1 MKKKLWLLI
10 SFSFCFALLVP
21 GIAFAEEN
29 EKDLIEFTPDLAIE
43 TAQDFADSIFPNE
56 NLIAS
61 DPTIFT
67 DLNGKAIG
75 YIINFEKNSRPYGYI
90 IFDSTDPSLI
100 SEFVVE
106 DEVVNP
112 FIDNENPNIKTSR
125 ALSSDST
132 AIVKTDLFTYT
143 AINLETKANVNNYGE
158 SIDMEQNTLGGFE
171 SSNNSNNSRSVNP
184 AEWDDIF
191 INIVPGDYTTI
202 SNKWVT
208 PFIGNSEAEIKNA
221 TGGKY
226 ACAVVA
232 LMDCAAYYDPNYS
245 NQNLSATYWTIATAT
260 QTTHD
265 SSGQGS
271 TLNSKIGS
279 GFAQYMAN
287 RNVSIAHYS
296 KNNPTW
302 NDYVNSINSWNMPV
316 FCAGLL
322 DQNGTRS
329 GHAMSVQG
337 YRNVQSV
344 SSGSYIHTLGVH
356 DGWNKFARYVNID
369 FANYYDTYGVFF
381 H

>member
-1 MKKKLWLLI
+1 M
-10 SFSFCFALLVP
+10 LVP

-158 SIDMEQNTLGGFE
+158 SIDIEQNTLGGFE

-245 NQNLSATYWTIATAT
+245 N
-260 QTTHD
+260 
-265 SSGQGS
+265 
-271 TLNSKIGS
+271 
-279 GFAQYMAN
+279 
-287 RNVSIAHYS
+287 
-296 KNNPTW
+296 
-302 NDYVNSINSWNMPV
+302 
-316 FCAGLL
+316 
-322 DQNGTRS
+322 
-329 GHAMSVQG
+329 
-337 YRNVQSV
+337 
-344 SSGSYIHTLGVH
+344 
-356 DGWNKFARYVNID
+356 
-369 FANYYDTYGVFF
+369 
-381 H
+381 